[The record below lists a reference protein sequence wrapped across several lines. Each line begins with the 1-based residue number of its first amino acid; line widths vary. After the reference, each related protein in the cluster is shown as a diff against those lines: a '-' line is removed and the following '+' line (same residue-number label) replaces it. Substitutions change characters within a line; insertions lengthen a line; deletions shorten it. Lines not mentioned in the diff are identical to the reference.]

1 MGLGI
6 DEYTPASQSSV
17 LTLSEKIISIVNW
30 SSGALSRKSLQL
42 VVINI
47 KSDKKADVIIDLYF
61 FMSCIFLI
69 VEIDA

>member
-1 MGLGI
+1 
-6 DEYTPASQSSV
+6 
-17 LTLSEKIISIVNW
+17 
-30 SSGALSRKSLQL
+30 LSRKSLQL